1 MVLVHVGGVLVQGLV
16 DAVLLDGAADVDVA
30 VPRHEGGD
38 AVAVHVRDVGLAL
51 GGAVGLERLF
61 NRVLKA
67 SALTYNSSNTI
78 ITFPFVAQRKSVCHL
93 SKKSWVRLG

>member
-61 NRVLKA
+61 NRVLKV
-67 SALTYNSSNTI
+67 SNVQL
-78 ITFPFVAQRKSVCHL
+78 FQHNYVSGR
-93 SKKSWVRLG
+93 